1 MCVHNPST
9 DQSLSTDDEF
19 DPLQVQSL
27 AKGKA
32 KEDQVEFQDEEVT
45 ATVTVVEE
53 FDVDE
58 LINGP
63 KPQAPSATSDRS
75 RSRSLSPPPLSPSQ
89 PPPLEQPRRMAE
101 LMKKPEGHRKTISY
115 ETGAEKRDRLIQERK
130 KRLKLAEEAKT
141 RKKPKKKKDDGGR
154 KRPSL
159 RRK

>member
-1 MCVHNPST
+1 MPPPT
-9 DQSLSTDDEF
+9 
-19 DPLQVQSL
+19 
-27 AKGKA
+27 KGKA

-58 LINGP
+58 LVNGP
-63 KPQAPSATSDRS
+63 KPKGLASADSDASSSRAP
-75 RSRSLSPPPLSPSQ
+75 SPPPSK

-101 LMKKPEGHRKTISY
+101 LMKKPEAHKKTTSY
-115 ETGAEKRDRLIQERK
+115 ETGAEKKDRLIQERK
-130 KRLKLAEEAKT
+130 RRLKLAEEAKT
-141 RKKPKKKKDDGGR
+141 RKKPKVKKDDGGR